1 MASRRFFLVVL
12 AAVLLGAASF
22 AQELKQDFRIGLR
35 AGPEQWAQLPEIMG
49 SNPMDKANP
58 MSLTLAIPAS
68 WAKAPDWQALQTA
81 LAVAA
86 PKDEVRLAVTTELP
100 AGPGDE
106 ASLAYLVALSEHA
119 APFAGTLG
127 LSLRQADFPQAVLN
141 DPDQLALV
149 IKRLSSA
156 LRGTGKGQIL
166 LGEMDQASIS
176 LLEPLYSR
184 DLRAY
189 VDGYSTTAVNGSGE
203 PPREFVDF
211 LQKYHP
217 GAQLWVH
224 LPEVQTPMGAQVL
237 SLAALSSGAG
247 AVDVQSPNAKN
258 VWEGLAH
265 LRSLIS
271 PAMGVGV
278 VTEAS
283 GIWSEGKY
291 RSDIGALNFLDVNT
305 YVQGMLLVA
314 NRAGSQKGDL
324 DVVIPAMDVKEAM
337 AYPLPSS
344 PGISLS
350 FDVDKKEKKT
360 TLKVPWQGTPVLV
373 LVSWQKRDFGGEG
386 QVTVSGEYRIPVE
399 LILARY
405 QAVQEAED
413 VLCDNYVADAQV
425 DYHFNLPGSTGSLDV
440 TFKNTFFFEKGVGA
454 RWLQNQL
461 LVNGVAWKGK
471 TIPELPVI
479 EPEKVNTLP
488 LALTLGRDYSYK
500 YLRDEN
506 VDSHDC
512 YLVAFIPL
520 PEAKGSLYE
529 GKVWIDKKSYKK
541 IRMSVRQ
548 TGLQPPQVS
557 NDETDTYQPVGA
569 GQGRTFQL
577 LTNVTG
583 QQIFT
588 VAGRSV
594 VAERQIS
601 FSSVRVNTPAFNDEL
616 AKAEASNKPMLQD
629 TQKGPRYLVKK
640 PDGTRVLQM
649 EPKTS
654 KWLAVAGAY
663 YDDSLDYPIPLLGV
677 NYLNYDWH
685 KKKIQV
691 NLFVAGLV
699 DSLSVSK
706 ADLFPKIDASVNA
719 LGFLIPFQDKYYI
732 AGTEDKAQR
741 IKVLSEHL
749 SGGLGWRPTQFSRLT
764 LGFDT
769 SYYRFTTTGETS
781 PAFVLP
787 KDHGDLAFTLKYDYS
802 RRGWQA
808 AGEYEGHHRTSWEPW
823 GLPGEHADVSAQKNY
838 ALWDA
843 TFSKTFYLPKFQ
855 KIGAAVSWLDGKDLD
870 RFSQYQFTYLG
881 RKSLSGFSG
890 SGVRF
895 DKGATL
901 RLLYEF
907 NVADV
912 IRFGINVD
920 RARVK
925 PNRDEDLWQNH
936 TGLGLSGAIAGPW
949 QTFWTLDLGY
959 AIQSDIPAVR
969 HEATVALVVLKLW

>member
-1 MASRRFFLVVL
+1 MALRRFLF
-12 AAVLLGAASF
+12 AAIAASLLSITAA
-22 AQELKQDFRIGLR
+22 AQDVKQDFRLGLR
-35 AGPEQWAQLPEIMG
+35 AGPDQWPQLAAVLSESPAE
-49 SNPMDKANP
+49 KANP

-68 WAKAPDWQALQTA
+68 WAASPDWQAITTA
-81 LAVAA
+81 LSSV
-86 PKDEVRLAVTTELP
+86 PRDGVRLAVVTELP
-100 AGPGDE
+100 AGPEDE
-106 ASLAYLVALSEHA
+106 ASLSYLVALSEHA
-119 APFAGTLG
+119 APFADTLG
-127 LSLRQADFPQAVLN
+127 LSLRQASFPKALLD
-141 DPDQLALV
+141 DPDQLALA

-156 LRGTGKGQIL
+156 LRGAGGGHIL
-166 LGEMDQASIS
+166 LGELDEASLQ

-184 DLRAY
+184 ELRAY
-189 VDGYSTTAVNGSGE
+189 VDGYSTMAVNSSGE
-203 PPREFVDF
+203 PSRDLLDF
-211 LQKYHP
+211 LQKFHP

-224 LPEVQTPMGAQVL
+224 LPEVKTPMGAQVL
-237 SLAALSSGAG
+237 SLAALNAGAS
-247 AVDVQSPNAKN
+247 AVDVQTPDAKEI
-258 VWEGLAH
+258 WKGLRH

-283 GIWSEGKY
+283 GIWSDGKY
-291 RSDIGALNFLDVNT
+291 RSDIGVLNFLDVNT
-305 YVQGMLLVA
+305 YLQGILLVA
-314 NRAGSQKGDL
+314 NRAGSQSGDL
-324 DVVIPAMDVKEAM
+324 EVVMPAVNIAEAK
-337 AYPLPSS
+337 AYPLPFS
-344 PGISLS
+344 PEIKLS
-350 FDVDKKEKKT
+350 AEIDQKNKKT
-360 TLKVPWQGTPVLV
+360 TLKVPWKGTPVFLLV
-373 LVSWQKRDFGGEG
+373 AWRQSSLGGEG

-413 VLCDNYVADAQV
+413 ILCDNYTAKAQV
-425 DYHFNLPGSTGSLDV
+425 DYHFKLPGSTGSLDV
-440 TFKNTFFFEKGVGA
+440 TFMNTFFYEKGVGA
-454 RWLQNQL
+454 RWVQNQL

-471 TIPELPVI
+471 TIPELPII

-500 YLRDEN
+500 YLRDETVN
-506 VDSHDC
+506 GHDC

-529 GKVWIDKKSYKK
+529 GKVWIDKKSYTKVK
-541 IRMSVRQ
+541 MSVRQ
-548 TGLQPPQVS
+548 TRLQPPQVS
-557 NDETDTYQPVGA
+557 NDETDNYEPVA
-569 GQGRTFQL
+569 ASQGRNFQL
-577 LTNVTG
+577 LTAVTG

-588 VAGRSV
+588 VAGQSV
-594 VAERQIS
+594 VAERKIT
-601 FSSVRVNTPAFNDEL
+601 FSDVRINAAEFKEDL
-616 AKAEASNKPMLQD
+616 AKAEASDKPMLQD

-654 KWLAVAGAY
+654 KWLAVGGAY
-663 YDDSLDYPIPLLGV
+663 YDDSLDYPIPLVGV

-706 ADLFPKIDASVNA
+706 ADLFPKVDGSLNA
-719 LGFLIPFQDKYYI
+719 LAFLIPFEDKYYI
-732 AGTEDKAQR
+732 QGTEDKAQR
-741 IKVLSEHL
+741 LKVLSEHL
-749 SGGLGWRPTQFSRLT
+749 SGALGWRPTQFSRLT
-764 LGFDT
+764 LGLD
-769 SYYRFTTTGETS
+769 SAYYRFTSVGETS
-781 PAFVLP
+781 PDFVLP
-787 KDHGDLAFTLKYDYS
+787 KDHGDFAFTLAYDYS

-808 AGEYEGHHRTSWEPW
+808 AGEYESHHRTSWEPW

-881 RKSLSGFSG
+881 RKSLSGFAG

-901 RLLYEF
+901 RVLYEF

-912 IRFGINVD
+912 VRFGVNVD

-936 TGLGLSGAIAGPW
+936 TGLGISGAIAGPW
-949 QTFWTLDLGY
+949 QTFWTLDVGY
-959 AIQSDIPAVR
+959 ALQSDIPAVK